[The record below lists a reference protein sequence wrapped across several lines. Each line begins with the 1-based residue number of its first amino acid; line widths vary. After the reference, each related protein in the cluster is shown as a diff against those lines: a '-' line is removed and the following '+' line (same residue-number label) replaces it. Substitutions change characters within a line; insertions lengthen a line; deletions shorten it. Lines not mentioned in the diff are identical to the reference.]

1 MDRSVFYG
9 KKWDFTMEVVFY
21 RLDRA
26 MRDEKLYLKPGIT
39 LSALADM
46 AGTNRTY
53 DSRSIC
59 A

>member
-39 LSALADM
+39 LWKIVFL
-46 AGTNRTY
+46 
-53 DSRSIC
+53 
-59 A
+59 